1 MGAENFRQANPP
13 YYWWH
18 NIFQKVR
25 GLAGLTYNSF
35 PVILAAFDPCMY
47 FTKLKQWKIS
57 YFIDTYTPQLVL
69 LYDTTA
75 ELPYFFALIFTPQS
89 ALGITKQA
97 MMPPFKH

>member
-1 MGAENFRQANPP
+1 M
-13 YYWWH
+13 H
-18 NIFQKVR
+18 
-25 GLAGLTYNSF
+25 
-35 PVILAAFDPCMY
+35 
-47 FTKLKQWKIS
+47 
-57 YFIDTYTPQLVL
+57 TPQLVL

>member
-1 MGAENFRQANPP
+1 MHVFYEVETVEVF
-13 YYWWH
+13 YH
-18 NIFQKVR
+18 STI
-25 GLAGLTYNSF
+25 
-35 PVILAAFDPCMY
+35 
-47 FTKLKQWKIS
+47 
-57 YFIDTYTPQLVL
+57 PQLVL